1 MLKRELIWLVQEMTD
16 QQPPQIRIEAEEKRT
31 AGFEKRSVIEF
42 FADPQQFRQT
52 VPFPFRELLGGHTFG
67 LGHHWFTQDAHQIR
81 TSNLLHFQ

>member
-42 FADPQQFRQT
+42 FAGPQ
-52 VPFPFRELLGGHTFG
+52 
-67 LGHHWFTQDAHQIR
+67 
-81 TSNLLHFQ
+81 